1 MASFSLEIT
10 MGLFSGKKKT
20 YRDFTYARLIDDE
33 YLPDIMGQA
42 ITTYVLDDDNTSSLA
57 DLMLEYGWKSN
68 NVKWNAAYRWASKAD
83 KYYYGTASS
92 TVIAQTDFTDAE
104 TLNTLL
110 VSLSGRSDLS
120 YVYSQFGPTNLRH
133 CMWQLLISN
142 YNYSPTTN
150 ILGSLTA
157 TLGTTVYLNNA
168 RNMLTSE
175 TDFEATSDV
184 LAHWGYPPRGGY
196 TQNRSRDYTR
206 SDTQDGRSRE
216 DYNYVEIEYT
226 GRLAAVERSKVTT
239 TTTVVTTVRT
249 PNGSGGYD
257 DVTTSSETSSTAT
270 TTNWKGQS
278 LPATGILDTEE
289 MVNGTTTNTVTDP
302 TTTTSTT
309 NPTTGVITV
318 VATTPVRVT
327 EVTNLDI
334 DFTAETTMGFGQY
347 DFIPDGNIDTDT
359 VLDDNDKGVIDPNAP
374 LDPSGESEGGDEDY
388 FQVCF
393 TYPISGGVA
402 INYFT
407 YQYGSGEY
415 PDLDGITSTT
425 VTDFGKGFPR
435 MYFRLNGTRM
445 DSDGQSS
452 SKAYRDSIRL
462 GNKLDLPWLEVS
474 EQIYG
479 SLSSVSK
486 IRDVCLVQCIPANTD
501 SPIEE
506 EYLFNYFRVLYNLR
520 LPMTF
525 KPSQPVDEFV
535 TWSVHEGCLIQSK
548 DGATT
553 IGNTMSALGYRQ
565 ITGVIGPVGT
575 TQSGTGT
582 GVRYIRSITSNND
595 GETEEKYTATD
606 VKYHY
611 YRFQTTVTHYAEVRV
626 YELTGTVMVGGKTV
640 SKDGTDENTVIP
652 LDYAFRKMFSA
663 HERETLYARASR
675 ILICTE
681 YTVKTKWY
689 QTGIFQAVVIVVA
702 VVLSWWTGGASMTL
716 VGAVTA
722 AASAIGAMVVMS
734 LLSKYVF
741 SKLGGAFAII
751 ATVVAVAVAI
761 YTGYI
766 AVSGTTGPFSVTA
779 MQMMQVSN
787 VAFQAAQSAQ
797 QGAIE
802 KEMQKIARLEDEI
815 EDKQASLDAAQK
827 ELNNPYNTIEDGVLL
842 KAIQGYV
849 YLGEKPNEYFSRT
862 LNTNIGVE
870 TSNLV
875 DMYYSQ
881 SLEAPSDVAINQLIL
896 QNIQRPFELFNE
908 LTNQI
913 NQ

>member
-1 MASFSLEIT
+1 
-10 MGLFSGKKKT
+10 MGLFSGKKIT
-20 YRDFTYARLIDDE
+20 YRDFTYARLIEDE

-42 ITTYVLDDDNTSSLA
+42 ITKYVLDEDNTTPLA

-68 NVKWNAAYRWASKAD
+68 NVKWNAAYRWASKTD

-104 TLNTLL
+104 TLNSLL
-110 VSLSGRSDLS
+110 ASLSGRSDLT
-120 YVYSQFGPTNLRH
+120 YAYSQFGPTNLRH
-133 CMWQLLISN
+133 CMWQLLIDN
-142 YNYSPTTN
+142 YNYSATTN
-150 ILGSLTA
+150 ILGTLSTA
-157 TLGTTVYLNNA
+157 LGTNVYMSNA

-175 TDFEATSDV
+175 TKAEATTDV
-184 LAHWGYPPRGGY
+184 LVHWGYPPRGGF
-196 TQNRSRDYTR
+196 TQNRSMDYTR
-206 SDTQDGRSRE
+206 PDTQDGTSYE
-216 DYNYVEIEYT
+216 GYNYVNIEYT
-226 GRLAAVERSKVTT
+226 GRLAAVERSVVRTT
-239 TTTVVTTVRT
+239 NTIVTTVRT
-249 PNGSGGYD
+249 PDGSGGYN
-257 DVTTSSETSSTAT
+257 DVTTTTYTTSDST

-278 LPATGILDTEE
+278 LPATGIVDSTE
-289 MVNGTTTNTVTDP
+289 MVNGTTSNTITDP
-302 TTTTSTT
+302 TTTTTNT
-309 NPTTGVITV
+309 NPTTGVITIV
-318 VATTPVRVT
+318 ETTPVREI

-347 DFIPDGNIDTDT
+347 DFVPDGVIDTDT

-393 TYPISGGVA
+393 TYPVSTGVA

-407 YQYGSGEY
+407 YQYGSGSY
-415 PDLDGITSTT
+415 PDLDGITSST
-425 VTDFGKGFPR
+425 VADFGKGFPR
-435 MYFRLNGTRM
+435 MYFRLNGIRM
-445 DSDGQSS
+445 DDGSQLGT
-452 SKAYRDSIRL
+452 KAYTDSKRM

-479 SLSSVSK
+479 SLSAVNK
-486 IRDVCLVQCIPANTD
+486 IRDVCLIQCVPANT
-501 SPIEE
+501 ENE
-506 EYLFNYFRVLYNLR
+506 LEQEYLFNYFRILYNLR
-520 LPMTF
+520 SPITF
-525 KPSQPVDEFV
+525 APSQPTDEFT
-535 TWSVHEGCLIQSK
+535 TWAAHEGCVIQSK

-553 IGNTMSALGYRQ
+553 IGNSVKGLGYRQ
-565 ITGVIGPVGT
+565 LSGAFGAVGAT
-575 TQSGTGT
+575 ASGRGTGT
-582 GVRYIRSITSNND
+582 RQVRSAYTSAD
-595 GETEEKYTATD
+595 GELIETYTSTPIE
-606 VKYHY
+606 YHY
-611 YRFQTTVTHYAEVRV
+611 YRIQTTATYYDEIRV
-626 YELTGTVMVGGKTV
+626 YNLEGTAQVGGRTV
-640 SKDGTDENTVIP
+640 TKGGSDENLVIP

-663 HERETLYARASR
+663 HERETLYARATR
-675 ILICTE
+675 VLICTE
-681 YTVKTKWY
+681 YSVKTKWY
-689 QTGIFQAVVIVVA
+689 QTGLFQAVVIVVA

-766 AVSGTTGPFSVTA
+766 AISGTSGPFSITA

-802 KEMQKIARLEDEI
+802 KEMQKIARLEEEI
-815 EDKQASLDAAQK
+815 ADKQASLDAAQK

-842 KAIQGYV
+842 KAIQGYT
-849 YLGEKPNEYFSRT
+849 YLGEKPGEYYSRT

-870 TSNLV
+870 TNNLV
-875 DMYYSQ
+875 NMYYSQ
-881 SLEAPSDVAINQLIL
+881 SLENPSDVAINQLIL

>member
-1 MASFSLEIT
+1 

-20 YRDFTYARLIDDE
+20 YRDFTYARLIEDE

-42 ITTYVLDDDNTSSLA
+42 ITKYVLDEDNTTPLA

-68 NVKWNAAYRWASKAD
+68 NVKWNAAYRWASKTD

-104 TLNTLL
+104 TLNALL
-110 VSLSGRSDLS
+110 VSLSGRSDLT
-120 YVYSQFGPTNLRH
+120 YMYSQFGPTNLRH
-133 CMWQLLISN
+133 CMWQLLIDN
-142 YNYSPTTN
+142 YNYSATTN
-150 ILGSLTA
+150 ILGTLT
-157 TLGTTVYLNNA
+157 TSLGTNVYMSNA
-168 RNMLTSE
+168 RNMLTYE
-175 TDFEATSDV
+175 TQNEATAEV
-184 LAHWGYPPRGGY
+184 LAHWGYHPRGGY
-196 TQNRSRDYTR
+196 TQNRPQDYTR
-206 SDTQDGRSRE
+206 PDTQDGTSQE
-216 DYNYVEIEYT
+216 GYNYVAIEYT
-226 GRLAAVERSKVTT
+226 GRLTGVVRMVVTT
-239 TTTVVTTVRT
+239 TTTVVTTIRT

-257 DVTTSSETSSTAT
+257 DTTSSTTNSSDST
-270 TTNWKGQS
+270 TTNWNGQS
-278 LPATGILDTEE
+278 LPASGIVALEE
-289 MVNGTTTNTVTDP
+289 IVNSTNSNTVTDP

-309 NPTTGVITV
+309 NPVTGVITV

-327 EVTNLDI
+327 VTTNMDV
-334 DFTAETTMGFGQY
+334 DFTADTQMGFGQY
-347 DFIPDGNIDTDT
+347 DFVPDGVIDTDT
-359 VLDDNDKGVIDPNAP
+359 VLDDNDKGNIDPNAP

-393 TYPISGGVA
+393 TYPVSTGVA

-407 YQYGSGEY
+407 YQYGSGSY
-415 PDLDGITSTT
+415 PDLDGITSST
-425 VTDFGKGFPR
+425 VADFGKGFPR
-435 MYFRLNGTRM
+435 MYFRLNGVRM
-445 DSDGQSS
+445 DDGSQIGT
-452 SKAYRDSIRL
+452 KAYKDSVRM

-486 IRDVCLVQCIPANTD
+486 IRDVCLIQCVPANT
-501 SPIEE
+501 ENE
-506 EYLFNYFRVLYNLR
+506 LEQEYLYNYFRILYNLR
-520 LPMTF
+520 SPITYA
-525 KPSQPVDEFV
+525 PTQPVDEFT
-535 TWSVHEGCLIQSK
+535 TWAAHEGCVIQSK

-553 IGNTMSALGYRQ
+553 IGNSLTAVGYRQ
-565 ITGVIGPVGT
+565 FTGVFGAVGAT
-575 TQSGTGT
+575 VSGTGT
-582 GVRYIRSITSNND
+582 GTRQVRTASVNAD
-595 GETEEKYTATD
+595 GELLETYTSTP
-606 VKYHY
+606 VNYHY
-611 YRFQTTVTHYAEVRV
+611 YRIQTSVTYYDEIRVYDLEGTAQVGGRTVT
-626 YELTGTVMVGGKTV
+626 K
-640 SKDGTDENTVIP
+640 SGTDENLVIL

-663 HERETLYARASR
+663 HERETLYARATR

-689 QTGIFQAVVIVVA
+689 QTGLFQAVVIVVA

-734 LLSKYVF
+734 LLGKYVF

-761 YTGYI
+761 YTGYL

-815 EDKQASLDAAQK
+815 EDKQASLDAAHK

-842 KAIQGYV
+842 KAIQGYT

-870 TSNLV
+870 TNNLV

-908 LTNQI
+908 LSNLI